1 MLFEELISSNKQT
14 PATAKTDLEKM
25 KLSHN

>member
-1 MLFEELISSNKQT
+1 MLFKELLSSNKQT

-25 KLSHN
+25 KLSLN